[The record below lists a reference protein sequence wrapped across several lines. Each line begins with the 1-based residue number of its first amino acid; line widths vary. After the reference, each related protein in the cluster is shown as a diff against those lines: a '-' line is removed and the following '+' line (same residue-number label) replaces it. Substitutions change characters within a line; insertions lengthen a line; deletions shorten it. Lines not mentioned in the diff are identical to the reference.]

1 MKRYTSYSD
10 RWKCYVVDN
19 NKLDTEQEQM
29 DYCDTYESIYAGGAI
44 NKLAEYENA
53 EEEGLLLRLPCRPGD
68 VVYVVGTKCLSGLYD
83 IECDTYDED
92 TECPCHLKNEWTV
105 FKKEVNLEF
114 LVKMTANKLSN
125 FILGETVF
133 MHSDDA
139 FDKLAEITKQND
151 CGGDEDGKM

>member
-44 NKLAEYENA
+44 NRLAEYENA
-53 EEEGLLLRLPCRPGD
+53 EEDGLLLRLPCRPGD

-83 IECDTYDED
+83 FECDLHDAETD
-92 TECPCHLKNEWTV
+92 CPCHLDKEWIV
-105 FKKEVNLEF
+105 FKKEADLRF
-114 LVKMTANKLSN
+114 LVELILKKNPN
-125 FILGETVF
+125 FILGESVF
-133 MHSDDA
+133 TNSDDA
-139 FDKLAEITKQND
+139 FERLAEITKQND